1 MVISLA
7 VFINRLD
14 QELCGNRSNSANYR
28 AIALRSLFCKM
39 FDDIVLERGD
49 MIQVYKI
56 VKGLDRVM
64 FFKFC
69 DASDDKRQ
77 TRGHK

>member
-1 MVISLA
+1 
-7 VFINRLD
+7 
-14 QELCGNRSNSANYR
+14 
-28 AIALRSLFCKM
+28 M
-39 FDDIVLERGD
+39 FDNIVLERGD

-69 DASDDKRQ
+69 DASDDMRQ
-77 TRGHK
+77 TRGHN